1 MNIMDTLPVGFGQ
14 HTAAVLAQEVDDPAI
29 VDESGPIFDW
39 GFALEVLPDI
49 LTAFLQVTLLV
60 TALGTLIA
68 AVLGLVIAI
77 LIMVLPAPLAFILR
91 WAANFIRMTPIVVQ
105 LLLLFYGVMWMDPLT
120 IGIIVFGVHYA
131 TYMSEVYR
139 AGIESVPRGQWEA
152 TTALSMSAVRTW
164 RRVIVP
170 QALRST
176 VPALG
181 NYAISMFKDTPFLFV
196 ISVMEM
202 VRVAQTIGSQ
212 TFRYTEPIT
221 LAGLIFLAA
230 SYPTALLINRLEKRL
245 AYAH

>member
-1 MNIMDTLPVGFGQ
+1 MTKEHI
-14 HTAAVLAQEVDDPAI
+14 LAQEADLPA
-29 VDESGPIFDW
+29 DQDTAGPWFDF
-39 GFALEVLPDI
+39 GFAWEILPEM
-49 LTAFLQVTLLV
+49 LMAFLQVTLVV
-60 TALGTLIA
+60 TVVGTIIA
-68 AVLGLVIAI
+68 AVLGLIIAI
-77 LIMVLPAPLAFILR
+77 FIMVLPRPLAWLVR

-105 LLLLFYGVMWMDPLT
+105 LIFLFWTFLWMDPMT

-139 AGIESVPRGQWEA
+139 AGIESVPQGQWEA

-164 RRVIVP
+164 RKVVVP

-176 VPALG
+176 VPSLG

-196 ISVMEM
+196 ISVAEM
-202 VRVAQTIGSQ
+202 VTVAQTIGSQ
-212 TFRYTEPIT
+212 TFRYNEAIT

-230 SYPTALLINRLEKRL
+230 SYPTAVLINRLEKRL

>member
-1 MNIMDTLPVGFGQ
+1 MNNGQ
-14 HTAAVLAQEVDDPAI
+14 LLAQEADLPA
-29 VDESGPIFDW
+29 DQDTAGPWFD
-39 GFALEVLPDI
+39 FAFAFDILPDM
-49 LTAFLQVTLLV
+49 LMAFLQVTLLV
-60 TALGTLIA
+60 TVLGTIIA
-68 AVLGLVIAI
+68 ALLGLVIAI
-77 LIMVLPAPLAFILR
+77 MILVLPKPLAWLVR

-105 LLLLFYGVMWMDPLT
+105 LIFLFWTFLWMDPMT

-139 AGIESVPRGQWEA
+139 AGIESVPKGQWEA

-164 RRVIVP
+164 RKVVIP

-176 VPALG
+176 VPSLG

-196 ISVMEM
+196 ISVAEM
-202 VRVAQTIGSQ
+202 VTVAQTIGSQ
-212 TFRYTEPIT
+212 TFRYNEAIT

-230 SYPTALLINRLEKRL
+230 SYPTAVLVNRLEKRL